1 MSAHLALGAVAALAL
16 AAAGYRRKQGST
28 SALPRFDAESDY
40 VVKGVGEK
48 SGRFIRIPAH
58 AAGLGGTPNNDNID
72 YLGFVAWMT
81 PSDFL
86 RLNPDRPVL
95 PRPQSKAAWAQ
106 KGIGAPMLY
115 VDLVDDSRQSI
126 ADLILDLEDESEV
139 AMRALERVSPTLRVR
154 SHEGRG
160 RAMFI
165 REHLGEALMP
175 VAVVPKGLRAR
186 HLAAAPGLL
195 QRAVFTDLSGARRVP
210 MGRFQLAGEM
220 YGAPQGQTTGS
231 LSLRHGKRRLWA
243 GTQRRNLESIFERGL
258 VPQGGAQIHR
268 TKTRGVIFLAGS
280 REGALRYADYSDVD
294 GETDP
299 AIVEVDVEGLELY
312 PDRDDAGRDINQY
325 IKEIEEISGVT
336 VRDDDFVDGDDVE
349 AVREA
354 IGQIE
359 SPITATVE
367 LDEDGHYFRLIPRV
381 KIYVDRRLNSDGL
394 DGIDIDD
401 RIKLEDQVIDAH
413 QDEDDSDLAHLVE
426 QYQHYGKIS
435 ASKILGA
442 YVRAQGAVPDIHV
455 LNFGKI
461 DGIGSSKG
469 PHWRR
474 EPLVFVK
481 PPPRQQATGSL
492 SRPQAPR
499 AELQRLRR
507 AALRVAAQD
516 TAYDADAYRTAQAQG
531 RSPLVGH
538 CNAMAYVVQSRLGG
552 EIVEGR
558 AGKERHMWNRLPNG
572 VEVDLTSDQYGGD
585 GLTPVASPRR
595 DVPARAAVNKRF
607 AVFRDRVVR
616 QLEGARS

>member
-1 MSAHLALGAVAALAL
+1 
-16 AAAGYRRKQGST
+16 
-28 SALPRFDAESDY
+28 
-40 VVKGVGEK
+40 
-48 SGRFIRIPAH
+48 
-58 AAGLGGTPNNDNID
+58 
-72 YLGFVAWMT
+72 
-81 PSDFL
+81 
-86 RLNPDRPVL
+86 
-95 PRPQSKAAWAQ
+95 
-106 KGIGAPMLY
+106 
-115 VDLVDDSRQSI
+115 
-126 ADLILDLEDESEV
+126 
-139 AMRALERVSPTLRVR
+139 
-154 SHEGRG
+154 
-160 RAMFI
+160 
-165 REHLGEALMP
+165 MP
-175 VAVVPKGLRAR
+175 VAVIFRDGLRSR
-186 HLAAAPGLL
+186 MFQQNPELL
-195 QRAVFTDLSGARRVP
+195 DRAVFLSNDKQQRVP
-210 MGRFQLAGEM
+210 NEVFQLQGELRT
-220 YGAPQGQTTGS
+220 GRTDNPGEKAPQGS
-231 LSLRHGKRRLWA
+231 LSLRHGKHRLWA

-294 GETDP
+294 GDTDP

-312 PDRDDAGRDINQY
+312 PDRDDAGRDIDRY
-325 IKEIEEISGVT
+325 IKEIGEISGVT
-336 VRDDDFVDGDDVE
+336 VRDDDFVDEDDVE

-354 IGQIE
+354 IEQIE

-381 KIYVDRRLNSDGL
+381 KIYVDLRLTSDV

-401 RIKLEDQVIDAH
+401 RIKLEEQVIDAH

-426 QYQHYGKIS
+426 QYQHYGKIP

-516 TAYDADAYRTAQAQG
+516 TAYDAGAYRAAQAQG

-558 AGKERHMWNRLPNG
+558 AGKERHMWNRLPSG

-585 GLTPVASPRR
+585 GFTPVASPRR

-616 QLEGARS
+616 QLEGGRP